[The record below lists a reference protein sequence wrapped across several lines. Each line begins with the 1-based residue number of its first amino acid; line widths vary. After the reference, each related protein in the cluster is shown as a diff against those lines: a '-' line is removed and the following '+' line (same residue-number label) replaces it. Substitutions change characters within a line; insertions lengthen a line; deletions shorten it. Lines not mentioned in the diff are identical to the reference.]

1 MPWLATP
8 TVRWPRSLIAYFLT
22 SSRTMPSK
30 NDLSMFKKVEPD
42 NSVKPSEPKS
52 ILAPKTTGR
61 RPKKPADK
69 ESEVVAIKLT
79 PAELAKL
86 EDKAGLVPKSTYLKH
101 ILRTETDIFE

>member
-1 MPWLATP
+1 
-8 TVRWPRSLIAYFLT
+8 
-22 SSRTMPSK
+22 MPSK
-30 NDLSMFKKVEPD
+30 NDLSMFKKVEPG

-61 RPKKPADK
+61 KPKNAADK

-79 PAELAKL
+79 PAELVKL
-86 EDKAGLVPKSTYLKH
+86 EEKAGLVPKSTYLKH

>member
-1 MPWLATP
+1 
-8 TVRWPRSLIAYFLT
+8 
-22 SSRTMPSK
+22 MPSK

-42 NSVKPSEPKS
+42 NSVQPSEPKS

-61 RPKKPADK
+61 KPKKPADK

-86 EDKAGLVPKSTYLKH
+86 EEKAGLVPKSTYLKH

>member
-1 MPWLATP
+1 
-8 TVRWPRSLIAYFLT
+8 
-22 SSRTMPSK
+22 MPSK

-42 NSVKPSEPKS
+42 NSVKPNEPKS
-52 ILAPKTTGR
+52 ILAPKTVGR

-86 EDKAGLVPKSTYLKH
+86 EEKAGLVPKSTYLKH
-101 ILRTETDIFE
+101 ILRNKTDIFE

>member
-1 MPWLATP
+1 
-8 TVRWPRSLIAYFLT
+8 
-22 SSRTMPSK
+22 MPSK
-30 NDLSMFKKVEPD
+30 NDLSIFKKVDPD

-61 RPKKPADK
+61 KPKKPADK

-86 EDKAGLVPKSTYLKH
+86 EEKAGLVPKSPYLKH
-101 ILRTETDIFE
+101 ILRTKTDIFE